1 MLECVR
7 VCLRPATLCFLTW
20 DQRCRWPSLTR
31 LCGGFEHESSHN
43 HGLSV
48 RIAKHVFTH
57 GYIMGVGAH
66 VNKQS
71 VQCHAKRMNI
81 FWEYWLIW
89 HQHTHH
95 LYHQDESS
103 KSPCF
108 HKSII
113 KVLNTQKGFLFPLY
127 ECFCSLVTNKR
138 ELFAHFFHETAAA
151 TLTGQCLDSCLPGII
166 LCQWSSAAVGLP
178 YYKCTLTTATW
189 MVEVDRVGGS
199 GMY

>member
-1 MLECVR
+1 M
-7 VCLRPATLCFLTW
+7 CLRPATLCFLTW

-57 GYIMGVGAH
+57 GYIMEEGAH
-66 VNKQS
+66 VNKLS

-81 FWEYWLIW
+81 FWENWLIW

-95 LYHQDESS
+95 LHHQDESS
-103 KSPCF
+103 TSPCF
-108 HKSII
+108 HKSIF

-127 ECFCSLVTNKR
+127 ECFCSLVTKKGSC
-138 ELFAHFFHETAAA
+138 LHTFSIKLLLQLWLDSVWTAA
-151 TLTGQCLDSCLPGII
+151 CLAS
-166 LCQWSSAAVGLP
+166 SSASGVLRLLA
-178 YYKCTLTTATW
+178 CSTTSVLW
-189 MVEVDRVGGS
+189 PQQPGW
-199 GMY
+199 